1 MTGRR
6 EVLKALAGVGA
17 VSLGGSLPECLSRA
31 IAAPGAVEAG
41 GGRVLVLVR
50 MAGGNDGLNTVVPFT
65 DPLYSKNRPGV
76 GLGRGSLLKLNKS
89 LGFHPAMGG
98 LKGLFDDGRLSVVQG
113 VGYPN
118 PNRSHFRSMDIWES
132 AQPGA
137 ETFSDG
143 WLGRVIGRSQ
153 FPDNATPAMAL
164 GLDQL
169 PLALRGAGLS
179 VPVIKDP
186 AQLKL
191 RPGPAV
197 EARGRAGRDVVR
209 NLAVQTSGGGPQA
222 SFVRNLARSA
232 IDVSRRIGDVLTRE
246 GETGLPATGLGRRL
260 EAVVRLIEAGLS
272 SRIYF
277 VSLDGFDTH
286 ANQQGAHTALLSELS
301 DAVAAFYRRLSQSKI
316 ADRVLLATYSEFG
329 RRVKENG
336 SLGTDH
342 GSASQL
348 FVVTPPGRGGIVG
361 AHPSLE
367 DLDDGDLKHHT
378 DFRRVY
384 AMLLERWLK
393 IPALPAVGKGFKPL
407 EIV

>member
-1 MTGRR
+1 
-6 EVLKALAGVGA
+6 V
-17 VSLGGSLPECLSRA
+17 
-31 IAAPGAVEAG
+31 
-41 GGRVLVLVR
+41 
-50 MAGGNDGLNTVVPFT
+50 
-65 DPLYSKNRPGV
+65 
-76 GLGRGSLLKLNKS
+76 
-89 LGFHPAMGG
+89 
-98 LKGLFDDGRLSVVQG
+98 
-113 VGYPN
+113 
-118 PNRSHFRSMDIWES
+118 
-132 AQPGA
+132 
-137 ETFSDG
+137 
-143 WLGRVIGRSQ
+143 
-153 FPDNATPAMAL
+153 

-169 PLALRGAGLS
+169 PLALRGAAVS

-197 EARGRAGRDVVR
+197 EARGRAGRDLIR
-209 NLAVQTSGGGPQA
+209 NLAVQTAGGDSSQVA
-222 SFVRNLARSA
+222 FVRNLARSA

-246 GETGLPATGLGRRL
+246 GETGLPASRLGRRL

-286 ANQQGAHTALLSELS
+286 ADQLGAHSALLGELS
-301 DAVAAFYRRLSQSKI
+301 DAVAAFYRRLSRSKI
-316 ADRVLLATYSEFG
+316 SDRVLLATYSEFG